1 MFGTA
6 LGLSQRKLHDIE
18 VQGPRI
24 DLSSFMKEA
33 LEVWLNMVGIEHT
46 WWHVSEAVEDS
57 DMNALANR
65 LREKH
70 RSHLKGDC
78 YSSFLELAI

>member
-1 MFGTA
+1 MKFTTSGSCSVQP
-6 LGLSQRKLHDIE
+6 LGCLSANYTTLKYR
-18 VQGPRI
+18 GPHI
-24 DLSSFMKEA
+24 DLSLFMKEA

-65 LREKH
+65 LRENT
-70 RSHLKGDC
+70 G
-78 YSSFLELAI
+78 AI